1 MKSLRELGGA
11 MLRLLPI
18 LLIILIGVAG
28 AQKIDFHVSLLG
40 DGKLHPGDDTTI
52 TILIENEA
60 KISGFTLNENTSD
73 LLNLITTAKDVRVE
87 LSESYLPITVETVN
101 PQLIGD
107 IPSGKVAQAS
117 FRIRVDENAELG
129 EYKIPVKIRYTKVT
143 YTFTSTGVDISY
155 RDDFST
161 EYVKIEITKKD
172 YNFDVLSVKSALRT
186 NSKGVVEVTIK
197 NTGRFKIY
205 DAILRMNASTP
216 LSPDL
221 ETHSVY
227 LGDLDVDRTAKAS
240 FKIYVMDGAISQEYP
255 AELILAFRKSDGSES
270 VLTKKIG
277 IKVENKDTFDIKE
290 IKSFLTSSKTVQSN
304 SIPSRGFL
312 SVKIKANEN
321 MKDAI
326 ALLSFDTPLLQAE
339 NSPYIGDLSAG
350 EDKEVTFYIKS
361 TAPVGIYRGSLTL
374 KYKND
379 LGDEII
385 SEKHYIEVV
394 VGSSP
399 LKVEKVETKNLGVG
413 MRGDIAILIKSTHN
427 ITNAEFAILPP
438 PSITPLSP
446 AYYTAVISTNETKEI
461 KFRVSVS
468 NEIISGSYK
477 IYLIGKF
484 SLDSVE
490 DLVSISE
497 FPIIVKPK
505 AAYFEVI
512 SVEGTLYPD
521 STGEIIV
528 KIKNIGDTTIYNGV
542 AELTVSPPLTIAGG
556 SSISS
561 LIGVSQPGL
570 YFVGTLKPNDV
581 AVAKFRI
588 DVDKDAGAGFYP
600 ITIKIKYDDEE
611 GYTHE
616 SSPITASVEV
626 KEGSLINPLTVSVII
641 LVLIAVIAGVKFAK
655 KRKL

>member
-1 MKSLRELGGA
+1 MRF
-11 MLRLLPI
+11 LPI
-18 LLIILIGVAG
+18 LLIFLISVVG
-28 AQKIDFHVSLLG
+28 AHEIDFHVSLVG

-60 KISGFTLNENTSD
+60 EISGFTLSENTSD

-87 LSESYLPITVETVN
+87 ISDSNLPITVETVN
-101 PQLIGD
+101 PQIIGD
-107 IPSGKVAQAS
+107 LPSGMVAQAS
-117 FRIRVDENAELG
+117 FRIRVDKDAELG

-143 YTFTSTGVDISY
+143 YTLTPTGVEISY
-155 RDDFST
+155 NNDEFST
-161 EYVKIEITKKD
+161 EYVKVEITKKD
-172 YNFDVLSVKSALRT
+172 FDFDVLSVKSALRT
-186 NSKGVVEVTIK
+186 NSEGVVEVTIK

-205 DAILRMNASTP
+205 DATLMINASPP

-221 ETHSVY
+221 EAYSSY
-227 LGDLDVDRTAKAS
+227 LGDLDVDKTANAS
-240 FKIYVMDGAISQEYP
+240 FKVYVMDGAVSQTYP
-255 AELILAFRKSDGSES
+255 AELILNFRKSDGSEAI
-270 VLTKKIG
+270 LTKQIG
-277 IKVENKDTFDIKE
+277 LKVENRDTFEIKE
-290 IKSFLTSSKTVQSN
+290 IKSFLTSSKTVQST

-312 SVKIKANEN
+312 SVKIKAIEN
-321 MKDAI
+321 MKDAV
-326 ALLSFDTPLLQAE
+326 ALLLFDTPLLQAE
-339 NSPYIGDLSAG
+339 NSPYIGDLNTG

-361 TAPVGIYRGSLTL
+361 TAPEGIYRGSLML

-379 LGDEII
+379 LGDEIA
-385 SEKHYIEVV
+385 SEKHYIEVIV
-394 VGSSP
+394 DSSP

-413 MRGDIAILIKSTHN
+413 KRGDILIKIKNTLDRN
-427 ITNAEFAILPP
+427 ITNAEFTILPP

-446 AYYTAVISTNETKEI
+446 AYYTDEINTSETKEI
-461 KFRVSVS
+461 KFRVSIS
-468 NEIISGSYK
+468 DEITSGSYK

-484 SLDSVE
+484 SLDGVE

-521 STGEIIV
+521 STDEIRV
-528 KIKNIGDTTIYNGV
+528 KIKNIGDMTIYNGV

-570 YFVGTLKPNDV
+570 YFMGTLKPNDV

-600 ITIKIKYDDEE
+600 VTIRIKYDDEE

-626 KEGSLINPLTVSVII
+626 KEKSIVNPLTVSVAI

-655 KRKL
+655 RRKS